1 MASRQSGMP
10 MHGSDDY
17 PVISAKGWEDMFL
30 DAAYIA

>member
-17 PVISAKGWEDMFL
+17 AVISAKGWEDMFL
-30 DAAYIA
+30 DTAYIA